1 MSYGQKSPYNGFY
14 STTIPVFNTKVLQ
27 YKTNM
32 STVDNSRM
40 SIHSE
45 FYEKH
50 LILDYISINLRNF
63 YIAII
68 GQMEKA
74 KSAKNLIF
82 MWYPSKLILLS
93 TDTRIFLQR
102 DSVSYEN
109 PKMLHMFS
117 KMYLHRI
124 LLNLL
129 ETRE

>member
-1 MSYGQKSPYNGFY
+1 MSYGQKPPYNGFY

-32 STVDNSRM
+32 PTVDNSRM

-50 LILDYISINLRNF
+50 LIIDYIFINLRKF

-68 GQMEKA
+68 GQMENA

-82 MWYPSKLILLS
+82 MWNPSKPILPS
-93 TDTRIFLQR
+93 IDARIFLQR

-117 KMYLHRI
+117 KIYLHRI

-129 ETRE
+129 DTRK